1 MIIID
6 LLKGLEG
13 SMSGDLGTLIEEYSI
28 ISSYIYGM
36 MMSESK
42 KNDKIF
48 DNLIKEAK
56 KNAKGID
63 KNIFKDN
70 KKERNIDGI
79 SLEEVTKMMEDFHKK
94 NN

>member
-1 MIIID
+1 
-6 LLKGLEG
+6 
-13 SMSGDLGTLIEEYSI
+13 MSGDLGTLIEEYSI